1 MTVELDSAVLRR
13 FPLVAR
19 PRPIAGPLVERVDNL
34 CALAERAVREHDRAA
49 ASAAYNQAA
58 LLASDCGQ
66 PDLARRWCHEHA
78 DAYLQAVPLDARAAR
93 YALEPL
99 VNLARLHVR
108 DRDGDA
114 ALCLLT
120 SLFEAVSSR
129 TDTVIDGQALPA
141 SQLTRSEDE
150 HHEVKQWLWSVLV
163 AEGARALAGAGRW
176 SEAYAHL
183 ERHRGIGQ
191 RMLDGRQ
198 VAVIAH
204 VTAGDPESARAL
216 VAGTARGEPWE
227 EVVTGC
233 LAHLC
238 DRSSRANLDLA
249 LEGYLGLRPA
259 QGLAVFETRL
269 GLTLVDA
276 STGADQR
283 ILPKL
288 VSEVVA
294 RAVGSGDACAAR
306 EVLLHEGLMAALDG
320 WHTTQLRTTVSASGL
335 ILVSLPV
342 WSRERI
348 DGVLGACRAA
358 IAEAW

>member
-1 MTVELDSAVLRR
+1 MTMEPDSTLLRR

-19 PRPIAGPLVERVDNL
+19 PRPIAGPLAARVDDL
-34 CALAERAVREHDRAA
+34 CALAERAAREHDRAA
-49 ASAAYNQAA
+49 ASAVYNQAA

-78 DAYLQAVPLDARAAR
+78 AAYLQAVPLDARAAR
-93 YALEPL
+93 HALEPM
-99 VNLARLHVR
+99 VNLARLHIR
-108 DRDGDA
+108 DRDGEA
-114 ALCLLT
+114 ALHLLT

-129 TDTVIDGQALPA
+129 TDGVIDGQALPA
-141 SQLTRSEDE
+141 SRLTRSEDD
-150 HHEVKQWLWSVLV
+150 HREVRQWLWSVLV
-163 AEGARALAGAGRW
+163 AEGVRALAGAGRW
-176 SEAYAHL
+176 REAYAHL

-204 VTAGDPESARAL
+204 VRAGDLESARAL

-227 EVVTGC
+227 EVITAC
-233 LAHLC
+233 LAYLC
-238 DRSSRANLDLA
+238 DRPSRTHLDLA

-269 GLTLVDA
+269 GLTLIDA

-294 RAVGSGDACAAR
+294 RAVGSGDAYAAR
-306 EVLLHEGLMAALDG
+306 EVLLHEGLMAAVDG
-320 WHTTQLRTTVSASGL
+320 RHTTQLRNTVSASGL
-335 ILVSLPV
+335 ILISLPV

-348 DGVLGACRAA
+348 DGILDACRAP